1 MHQKIILEIKT
12 PRTGEET
19 PEAMVQ
25 FLASLTSIKAKTAF
39 SLEIVVVNQAIHFY
53 IAAPLA
59 YQTYIESQLLSQYPK
74 ALVTPVKDDGLQA
87 LLSEKKDIEAG
98 QVKLQHNFLY
108 PLKSFNDFKDVDPM
122 SSLLGILTRI
132 AKEDVVVVQFL
143 LCPVNSKWQSKG
155 QRMMESKG
163 NKDETTPD
171 TLMVSTYSKQISD
184 KVAYPGFK
192 TAIRILTKSSNP
204 ALMDLVAATFISF
217 NNVTGNSLSLVRPF
231 FWQHKGL
238 IRAILLREISYIPR
252 NQILNIMEIATIYHF
267 PGTKIATIGNISW
280 SKTILSDPPE
290 NLPVAYELTDDEKKG
305 INFFARTEF
314 KNKSSIFGIYQ
325 IDRRKHMYIIG
336 KTGTGKSTLIANL
349 AINDIRNNE
358 GLAVIDPHGDLSEVL
373 LDYIPSYR
381 VNDIVYLNPADV
393 DRPFHLNP
401 LEVTNPAQKELIASG
416 IVSIF
421 YKLYGDSWGP
431 RLEYILRNV
440 ILTLI
445 AVPSSTLMM
454 VPEILTNQKFRKK
467 TVADL
472 QDPVLVNYWTNEFE
486 KMPDKLRE
494 ESISPIL
501 NKVGQFLSS
510 KVIRNIV
517 AFPKSTVNLEDIMNN
532 GKIAILNLSQ
542 GRIGEDN
549 SALLGAM
556 IITKLQLAAMNRVN
570 TPEAE
575 RRDFYLY
582 VDEFQNFAT
591 TSFIKILSEAR
602 KYHLNLILANQYTA
616 QIDPL
621 VRSAIFGNAGTIM
634 SFIIGAEDTPI
645 MAREFGERFKEEDL
659 LSLGNYQLL
668 LKMSINGLTST
679 PFFAQSLPLP
689 QSKTQNREKAI
700 RASRERYTKEHTG
713 DKPIDM
719 SKFAPEIK
727 GRTYPDEN
735 DQRPGKQTEETKPG
749 EGKITAPKINSK
761 ELFVK
766 FLK

>member
-1 MHQKIILEIKT
+1 M
-12 PRTGEET
+12 
-19 PEAMVQ
+19 
-25 FLASLTSIKAKTAF
+25 
-39 SLEIVVVNQAIHFY
+39 
-53 IAAPLA
+53 
-59 YQTYIESQLLSQYPK
+59 
-74 ALVTPVKDDGLQA
+74 
-87 LLSEKKDIEAG
+87 
-98 QVKLQHNFLY
+98 
-108 PLKSFNDFKDVDPM
+108 
-122 SSLLGILTRI
+122 
-132 AKEDVVVVQFL
+132 
-143 LCPVNSKWQSKG
+143 
-155 QRMMESKG
+155 
-163 NKDETTPD
+163 
-171 TLMVSTYSKQISD
+171 
-184 KVAYPGFK
+184 
-192 TAIRILTKSSNP
+192 
-204 ALMDLVAATFISF
+204 
-217 NNVTGNSLSLVRPF
+217 
-231 FWQHKGL
+231 
-238 IRAILLREISYIPR
+238 
-252 NQILNIMEIATIYHF
+252 YHF
-267 PGTKIATIGNISW
+267 PSKTLSTIPNLSW

-290 NLPVAYELTDDEKKG
+290 NLPVAYELSDEEKRG

-314 KNKSSIFGIYQ
+314 KNKSSIFGVYQ

-381 VNDIVYLNPADV
+381 VNDIVYLNPADI

-440 ILTLI
+440 ILTLVAI
-445 AVPSSTLMM
+445 PNSTLMM
-454 VPEILTNQKFRKK
+454 VPEVLTNQKFRKK
-467 TVADL
+467 IVPEL

-517 AFPKSTVNLEDIMNN
+517 GFPKSTVNLEDIMNS

-719 SKFAPEIK
+719 SKFAPKI
-727 GRTYPDEN
+727 
-735 DQRPGKQTEETKPG
+735 GKTEKPI
-749 EGKITAPKINSK
+749 EVPTLNSK